1 MKYTICVNI
10 SKRREGPMTKYTI
23 DDLIDSFTV
32 YLEVNMNYSKG
43 TVEVYNRTAVRL
55 ASWLKEVR
63 NVTYIGDITANDIQL
78 FLGTLRHP
86 NSDESPKKKAGKVF
100 EATTRARIV
109 SAIKQFFKW
118 AVKQQYLQYD
128 VSQYIENP
136 KLGERLPKSLTLQ
149 DAMKFEQYAAK
160 RKFRERDYLI
170 TTLFLLL
177 GLRVSELV
185 SIDLEH
191 FNEDDGSLTVIGK
204 GNKERKLVLTPKII
218 RALEIYKPTRQMILQ
233 KRNRIDELA
242 LFISEKRGQRLTR
255 RSVGLIIEEIA
266 KDAGVRANNYKV
278 TPHKLRHTCA
288 TVLYNDG
295 EGADLLAIAEL
306 LGHADPKT
314 ATIYTKANIEKMRKI
329 VTSNPLELT

>member
-1 MKYTICVNI
+1 M
-10 SKRREGPMTKYTI
+10 
-23 DDLIDSFTV
+23 
-32 YLEVNMNYSKG
+32 G
-43 TVEVYNRTAVRL
+43 TVFA
-55 ASWLKEVR
+55 
-63 NVTYIGDITANDIQL
+63 
-78 FLGTLRHP
+78 
-86 NSDESPKKKAGKVF
+86 
-100 EATTRARIV
+100 ATTRARII
-109 SAIKQFFKW
+109 SSIRQFFKW
-118 AVKQQYLQYD
+118 AVKQQYLRYD

-136 KLGERLPKSLTLQ
+136 KLGERLPKSLSLQ
-149 DAMKFEQYAAK
+149 DAMTFEQYAAK
-160 RKFRERDYLI
+160 RKFKERDSLI

-185 SIDLEH
+185 SIDLKH
-191 FNEDDGSLTVIGK
+191 FNEDDGSLAVIGK

-218 RALEIYKPTRQMILQ
+218 RALENYKPVRQMILQ
-233 KRNRIDELA
+233 KRNRIDEPA

-255 RSVGLIIEEIA
+255 RAVGLIIEEIA

-295 EGADLLAIAEL
+295 EGADLLAIADL

-314 ATIYTKANIEKMRKI
+314 ATIYTKVNIEKMRKI

>member
-1 MKYTICVNI
+1 MIKQNTL
-10 SKRREGPMTKYTI
+10 
-23 DDLIDSFTV
+23 DDLIDSFTI
-32 YLEVNMNYSKG
+32 YLEINKNYAKG
-43 TVEVYNRTAVRL
+43 TVEVYNHAVVRL
-55 ASWLKEVR
+55 SSWLKNTR
-63 NVTYIGDITANDIQL
+63 NVNYITDITANDLQL

-86 NSDESPKKKAGKVF
+86 KTTSNDKIQHPKAGKVF
-100 EATTRARIV
+100 EATTRARII

-149 DAMKFEQYAAK
+149 DAIKFEQSAAT
-160 RKFRERDYLI
+160 RKFFERDYLI
-170 TTLFLLL
+170 TSLFLLL
-177 GLRVSELV
+177 GVRVSELIR
-185 SIDLEH
+185 IDLTH
-191 FNEDDGSLTVIGK
+191 LNEDDGTITIIGK
-204 GNKERKLVLTPKII
+204 GNKERRLVLTPKLV
-218 RALEIYKPTRQMILQ
+218 RAMEAYKPVRATILQ
-233 KRNRIDELA
+233 KRNKTKETA

-255 RSVGLIIEEIA
+255 RSVELIIEEIA
-266 KDAGVRANNYKV
+266 KVAGVRANNYKV

-295 EGADLLAIAEL
+295 EGADLLAIADL

-314 ATIYTKANIEKMRKI
+314 TTIYTKVNIEKMRKV

>member
-1 MKYTICVNI
+1 
-10 SKRREGPMTKYTI
+10 MTKRCI

-32 YLEVNMNYSKG
+32 YLEINRNYSKG
-43 TVEVYNRTAVRL
+43 TVENYNRTMVRL
-55 ASWLKEVR
+55 ASWLKETR
-63 NVTYIGDITANDIQL
+63 NITYIEDITANDLQL
-78 FLGTLRHP
+78 FLGTLKHPKHTTNTNKRHP
-86 NSDESPKKKAGKVF
+86 KLGTVF
-100 EATTRARIV
+100 AATTRARII
-109 SAIKQFFKW
+109 SSIKQFFKW
-118 AVKQQYLQYD
+118 AVKQQYLRYD

-136 KLGERLPKSLTLQ
+136 KLGERLPKSLSLQ
-149 DAMKFEQYAAK
+149 DAMTFEQYAAK
-160 RKFRERDYLI
+160 RKFKERDSLI

-185 SIDLEH
+185 SIDLKH
-191 FNEDDGSLTVIGK
+191 FNEDDESLAVIGK

-218 RALEIYKPTRQMILQ
+218 RALENYKPVRQMILQ
-233 KRNRIDELA
+233 KRNRIDEPA

-255 RSVGLIIEEIA
+255 RAVGLIIEEIA

-295 EGADLLAIAEL
+295 EGADLLAIADL

-314 ATIYTKANIEKMRKI
+314 ATIYTKVNIEKMRKI
-329 VTSNPLELT
+329 VTLNPLELT

>member
-1 MKYTICVNI
+1 
-10 SKRREGPMTKYTI
+10 MTKQTI

-32 YLEVNMNYSKG
+32 YLEVNKNYANG
-43 TVEVYNRTAVRL
+43 TVEIYNRTSVRL
-55 ASWLKEVR
+55 ASWLKESR
-63 NVTYIGDITANDIQL
+63 NITYIDDITANDLQL
-78 FLGTLRHP
+78 FLGTLRHQKTNDKSK
-86 NSDESPKKKAGKVF
+86 NSNKKSQKAGLIF
-100 EATTRARIV
+100 EATTRARVV

-149 DAMKFEQYAAK
+149 DAIKFEQFAVN
-160 RKFRERDYLI
+160 RKFKERDSLI
-170 TTLFLLL
+170 TTLFLIL

-191 FNEDDGSLTVIGK
+191 FNEDEGTLTIIGK

-218 RALEIYKPTRQMILQ
+218 RALESYKPVRRSILQ
-233 KRNRIDELA
+233 KRNRLEEKA
-242 LFISEKRGQRLTR
+242 LFISEKQGRRLTR
-255 RSVGLIIEEIA
+255 RSVGLIIEDIA
-266 KDAGVRANNYKV
+266 KNASVRANNNKV

-288 TVLYNDG
+288 TVLYNEG

-314 ATIYTKANIEKMRKI
+314 TTIYTKVNIEKMRKI